1 MNYKKRVLSH
11 MGTFITVTSLAIMFN
26 ISLFGNGSQKDF
38 MYALSALLIG
48 NFMYKS
54 NEKY

>member
-1 MNYKKRVLSH
+1 

-54 NEKY
+54 NEKT